1 MSVMTF
7 SKAITSQIYGK
18 KVEKLKGDARVGEKF
33 NFFVIF
39 PLKSKGYPTYLST
52 HHYQAVIGLIVH
64 DMA

>member
-1 MSVMTF
+1 MTF

-39 PLKSKGYPTYLST
+39 AGVTRWKGKY
-52 HHYQAVIGLIVH
+52 
-64 DMA
+64 